1 MGMTGSLVQLTL
13 AEWPEMRPT
22 SSHLLL
28 CLFLLT
34 SLGLVRPARADI
46 TVAARQLDLPGLRLQ
61 EMKACIGEDPAGG
74 LHLRIQAGQADV
86 AALGWRRVGL
96 RLDGRLQRD
105 AQRRWLFDGHV
116 QLRGAPGGALTD
128 AQLHWVV
135 NAGADT
141 MQVELLQDKA
151 QASAW
156 LPLDQPS
163 HAQISLR
170 RLPAGW
176 LQGLLG
182 TVWSG
187 RPTGGRLDADLALDT
202 GSVGVQ
208 SSGQFALDGVGFDT
222 PGGTLA
228 GQGIGGK
235 GRFSFD
241 SGDGIAQV
249 ALQGSLAGGELLLG
263 PLYAK
268 LPAHPVQLDVSAR
281 TGHGAV
287 KLERLRVE
295 DPDALQLDGAMAFD
309 ARGDLQT
316 LRLDRFHA
324 SFPQA
329 YQRYGQAWL
338 ATLGLR
344 DVRSAGHLSGSLDL
358 RSDGLKA
365 FAFDTDGLDLAD
377 GSGRFAV
384 SGLRGG
390 LDWSAQDDR
399 PATTLGWQ
407 GLQFYRIP
415 AGAAQSRWQS
425 RNGTLA
431 LQQPLAVPVL
441 KGQLRL
447 ASLDWR
453 PAAAKGQRLATS
465 LAVTGVDMAS
475 FSHALGWPSFPGTL
489 GGAIPSL
496 RWVGNR
502 MELDGGLSVN
512 VFDGFVDVTRL
523 SLQQPFG
530 DAPMLSGDI
539 SLKQLDLGALT
550 SVFDFGS
557 ITGRLGGSVDNLRLV
572 NWNPVSFDASLL
584 ADGGGRISQRA
595 VNNLTSVGGGGI
607 AGGLQ
612 GAMLKFFKTFGYKR
626 IGLNC
631 TLRGAVCQMGGL
643 DNEDGGYTIVEGSGL
658 PHLQVIGHQARVDW
672 PTLVRRLREAV
683 NGRAPVVR

>member
-1 MGMTGSLVQLTL
+1 
-13 AEWPEMRPT
+13 MRPT

-34 SLGLVRPARADI
+34 SLGLMRPAHADI
-46 TVAARQLDLPGLRLQ
+46 TVAARQLDLPGLHL
-61 EMKACIGEDPAGG
+61 EDMKAQIGEDPAGG
-74 LHLRIQAGQADV
+74 LHLQLQASQADV
-86 AALGWRRVGL
+86 AALGWHRVGL
-96 RLDGRLQRD
+96 RLDGRLQHD
-105 AQRRWLFDGHV
+105 AQRRWLFDGQV

-128 AQLHWVV
+128 AQLHWAV
-135 NAGADT
+135 NPGADT
-141 MQVELLQDKA
+141 MQVEVAQDKA

-170 RLPAGW
+170 QLPANW

-202 GSVGVQ
+202 GSEGVQ
-208 SSGQFALDGVGFDT
+208 SSGQFKLDGVGFDT
-222 PGGTLA
+222 PSGALA
-228 GQGIGGK
+228 GQGVGGT
-235 GRFSFD
+235 GRFGFD
-241 SGDGIAQV
+241 SDGHGAKIS
-249 ALQGSLAGGELLLG
+249 LQASLDGGELLLG

-268 LPAHPVQLDVSAR
+268 LPAHPVQLDLSAQAA
-281 TGHGAV
+281 HGAV
-287 KLERLRVE
+287 TLERLRVA
-295 DPDALQLDGAMAFD
+295 DPDALQLDGALAFD
-309 ARGDLQT
+309 ARGDLQM
-316 LRLDRFHA
+316 LRLDRFRA
-324 SFPQA
+324 SFPEA

-344 DVRSAGHLSGSLDL
+344 DLRSAGQLNGSLDL
-358 RSDGLKA
+358 RSDGLRA
-365 FAFDTDGLDLAD
+365 FAFDTRWLDLAD

-384 SGLRGG
+384 SGLHGG
-390 LDWSAQDDR
+390 LDWSVQGVR
-399 PATTLGWQ
+399 PATTLAWQ

-415 AGAAQSRWQS
+415 GGAAQSRWQS

-431 LQQPLAVPVL
+431 LQQSLVVPVL

-465 LAVTGVDMAS
+465 LAVTGVDMAR

-512 VFDGFVDVTRL
+512 VFNGFVDVTRL

-530 DAPMLSGDI
+530 DAPILSGDI

-557 ITGRLGGSVDNLRLV
+557 ITGRLDGSIDNLSLV
-572 NWNPVSFDASLL
+572 NWSPVAFDASLL
-584 ADGGGRISQRA
+584 ANGGGRISQRA
-595 VNNLTSVGGGGI
+595 VNNLTTVGGGGI

-612 GAMLKFFKTFGYKR
+612 GAMLKLFKTFGYKR

-643 DNEDGGYTIVEGSGL
+643 GSEDGGYTIVEGSGL
-658 PHLQVIGHQARVDW
+658 PHLQVIGHQTRVDW